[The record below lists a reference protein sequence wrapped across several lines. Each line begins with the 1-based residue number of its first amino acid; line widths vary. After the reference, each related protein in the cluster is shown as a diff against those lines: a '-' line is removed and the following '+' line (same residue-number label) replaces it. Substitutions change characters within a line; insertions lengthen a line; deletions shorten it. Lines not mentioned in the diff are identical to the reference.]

1 MFWILLFW
9 AVWLVLWGDF
19 SILSFASGFI
29 LACAVFYYSKPFL
42 KHNMPLRPL
51 KWSVFWLKISYD
63 IILANFT
70 VAKQVLNPYEQL
82 KPAIIEVP
90 TVLEDELALAIFCS
104 IINIVPGTLTMRI
117 DREHRLVVVHVLS
130 TDTPEAILQE
140 LKTRYEKPLL
150 QLFAS

>member
-1 MFWILLFW
+1 
-9 AVWLVLWGDF
+9 
-19 SILSFASGFI
+19 
-29 LACAVFYYSKPFL
+29 
-42 KHNMPLRPL
+42 MPLRPL

-130 TDTPEAILQE
+130 TDNDPETPFCKN
-140 LKTRYEKPLL
+140 LKPVMKNHYCSFSRHD
-150 QLFAS
+150 